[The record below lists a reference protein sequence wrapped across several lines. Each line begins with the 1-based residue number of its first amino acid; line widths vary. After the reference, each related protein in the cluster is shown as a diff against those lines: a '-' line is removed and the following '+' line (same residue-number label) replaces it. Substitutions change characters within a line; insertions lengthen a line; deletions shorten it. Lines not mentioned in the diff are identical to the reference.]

1 MNNNYIV
8 IFGATGNLGAYTAMY
23 LKETGYN
30 VIAVGY
36 RKSDNGF
43 FEENGMKYYSVDI
56 TIPNEFEK
64 LPQNDI
70 YAVINFAGELPSRY
84 NFDPTKLINTITL
97 GTLNILEYMRKCN
110 CSKIIFP
117 QTPYDIIEHYIEGKP
132 LEADLPRCFPKTGDH
147 SIYTIAKNAA
157 VDLIEHYHY
166 EHGFSRFI
174 LRFFT
179 IYEYHPNPY
188 HYADFKKRMMP
199 FRMLMDRAQKSLPIE
214 IWGDATKSKE
224 MVYIKDFT
232 RLVELC
238 LKSGLEGGI
247 YNVGN
252 GWQVSLDEQIK
263 GIVEVFSPKD
273 NPSAITYVPEKPDP
287 LVNAFDISKT
297 ISELGYNPQY
307 SYIEQLKDFKAEMEK
322 ETFAK
327 LWGKKEDYEDIC

>member
-1 MNNNYIV
+1 MQQETII
-8 IFGATGNLGAYTAMY
+8 IFGATGNLGAYTAMH
-23 LKETGYN
+23 LKEKGYN
-30 VIAVGY
+30 IIAVGL
-36 RKSDNGF
+36 RKSDNNF
-43 FEENGMKYYSVDI
+43 FKENNMQYYSVDI
-56 TIPNEFEK
+56 TNAIDFDK
-64 LPQNDI
+64 LPQSDI
-70 YAVINFAGELPSRY
+70 SAVVNFAGELPSRY
-84 NFDPTKLINTITL
+84 RFDPTKLINTIIL
-97 GTLNILEYMRKCN
+97 GTLNILEYMKKCN
-110 CSKIIFP
+110 CKKIIFP
-117 QTPYDIIEHYIEGKP
+117 QTPYDIIEHYKEGVP
-132 LEADLPRCFPKTGDH
+132 LKADLPRIFPKTGDH

-166 EHGFSRFI
+166 EYGFTRFI

-199 FRMLMDRAQKSLPIE
+199 FRMLMRRAQESLPIE
-214 IWGDATKSKE
+214 IWGDATKAKE

-232 RLVELC
+232 YLVELC
-238 LKSGLEGGI
+238 VKTDIDGGI

-273 NPSAITYVPEKPDP
+273 NPSKIKYAPEKPDP

-297 ISELGYNPQY
+297 ISELGYKPQY
-307 SYIEQLKDFKAEMEK
+307 TYLEHLKDFKLEMEK

-327 LWGKKEDYEDIC
+327 LWGRKEDYEDIC

>member
-1 MNNNYIV
+1 MKKIV
-8 IFGATGNLGAYTAMY
+8 IFGATGNLGAYTAMH
-23 LKETGYN
+23 LKNTEYEI
-30 VIAVGY
+30 IAVGH

-43 FEENGMKYYSVDI
+43 FEENGMQYYSVDI
-56 TIPNEFEK
+56 TLQDEFMK
-64 LPQNDI
+64 LPQDNI

-84 NFDPTKLINTITL
+84 SFDPTKLINTITL
-97 GTLNILEYMRKCN
+97 GTLNILEYMKKCN
-110 CSKIIFP
+110 CKKIIFP
-117 QTPYDIIEHYIEGKP
+117 QTPYDIIEHYNNGEP
-132 LEADLPRCFPKTGDH
+132 LKADLPRCFPKTGDH
-147 SIYTIAKNAA
+147 AIYTIAKNAA

-166 EHGFSRFI
+166 EYDISRFI

-214 IWGDATKSKE
+214 IWGDATKAKE

-238 LKSGLEGGI
+238 IRTNIEGGI

-273 NPSAITYVPEKPDP
+273 NPSKIVYAPEKPDP

-307 SYIEQLKDFKAEMEK
+307 SYLEQLQDFKAEMEK

>member
-1 MNNNYIV
+1 MNERIL
-8 IFGATGNLGAYTAMY
+8 ILGATGNLGAYTTLH
-23 LKETGYN
+23 LKNCGYDI
-30 VIAVGY
+30 IACGY
-36 RKSDNGF
+36 RDSDNGF
-43 FEENGMKYYSVDI
+43 FYDYGIEYYSIDI
-56 TIPNEFEK
+56 TKPESFKK
-64 LPQNDI
+64 LPPNI
-70 YAVINFAGELPSRY
+70 CVVINFAGELPSRY
-84 NFDPTKLINTITL
+84 NYSPNKLISTITE
-97 GTLNILEYMRKCN
+97 GTLNVLEYMRKSGCK
-110 CSKIIFP
+110 KIIFP
-117 QTPYDIIEHYIEGKP
+117 QTPYDIISHFDGKTP
-132 LEADLPRCFPKTGDH
+132 LDADLQRTYPKTGDH
-147 SIYTIAKNAA
+147 AVYTIAKNAA

-166 EHGFSRFI
+166 EYGFSRFI

-199 FRMLMDRAQKSLPIE
+199 FRMLMDRAMKSLPIE

-238 LKSGLEGGI
+238 IKSKLDGGI

-263 GIVEVFSPKD
+263 GIVSVFSPED
-273 NPSAITYVPEKPDP
+273 NPSKITYLPEKPDP

-297 ISELGYNPQY
+297 NKELGFTPKF
-307 SYIEQLKDFKAEMEK
+307 SYIDQLHDFKFEMEQ

-327 LWGKKEDYEDIC
+327 LWGKKEDYEDL